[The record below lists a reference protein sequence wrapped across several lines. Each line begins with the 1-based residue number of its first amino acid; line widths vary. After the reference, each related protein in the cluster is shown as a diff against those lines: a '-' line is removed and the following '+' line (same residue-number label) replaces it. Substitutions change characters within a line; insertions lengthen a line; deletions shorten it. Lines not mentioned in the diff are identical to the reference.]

1 MFPSRKRFLAK
12 FHVYGSW
19 GLDFCFTLLWSWTLH
34 VAFAV
39 LCLRYIHAAGS
50 ENGSLA
56 GPLGLLLVAAA
67 GLGAWRPRTTV
78 FAFAVAMPLLNGLPI
93 LGVTGGS
100 PSVVFAALWLGWMAR
115 QLFSII
121 ARDPK
126 EQAGPPALPAALLA
140 ADLLIT
146 ALLLSLGAQ
155 LWRHHHDAQF
165 WTILLRHT
173 AAGYGDPYYFLHS
186 AFIWLQGMFWFRAL
200 LLIWQ
205 SGPWD
210 AREENSGRALDLST
224 AGSEQ
229 LRYAPTKDKGPRSRG
244 GLIASKI
251 RLVFLSTAGLTAV
264 FTLSGYKSILKDN
277 YYDRGFLSAYEDIFS
292 FGGFAAAVLVFA
304 VALLAKKNW
313 GNFCWRILYTAG
325 VTGLVVLSWSRGIW
339 LAAGVFLLI
348 VAWFR
353 LPRWWTLV
361 FLAMTAVA
369 VGVINLQ
376 AKKPSWQDHAYLS
389 RLVALARIENL
400 SNKSPDRLNLY
411 HKAVGMIGE
420 HPLLGHGIGSFYLSS
435 PRYAKTGDHYAEI
448 PNFAHNVF
456 LQIAA
461 EQGVVVAALFAGL
474 VGWTLWRGV
483 RAWQATGGRQAP
495 VIPGDRN
502 SEERL
507 TLLGTTL
514 ALGVYVQTNLTS
526 NSLNIY
532 ASNQFFFWFLM
543 AAVLGM
549 TQGEAEKRELRVE
562 R

>member
-1 MFPSRKRFLAK
+1 M
-12 FHVYGSW
+12 
-19 GLDFCFTLLWSWTLH
+19 
-34 VAFAV
+34 
-39 LCLRYIHAAGS
+39 I
-50 ENGSLA
+50 
-56 GPLGLLLVAAA
+56 GPLGLLLIAAA
-67 GLGAWRPRTTV
+67 GLGAWRPRTTL

-100 PSVVFAALWLGWMAR
+100 PSAVFAALWLGWMAQ
-115 QLFSII
+115 QLFSIN
-121 ARDPK
+121 AQDPK
-126 EQAGPPALPAALLA
+126 KQAGPPALPAALLA

-173 AAGYGDPYYFLHS
+173 AAGFGDPYYFLHS
-186 AFIWLQGMFWFRAL
+186 AFIWLQGLFWFRAL
-200 LLIWQ
+200 LLTWLR
-205 SGPWD
+205 GPWN
-210 AREENSGRALDLST
+210 AREENSGRTLDQST
-224 AGSEQ
+224 NGNEQ
-229 LRYAPTKDKGPRSRG
+229 FRYSPTKDDRQQSRSA
-244 GLIASKI
+244 LIAIKI
-251 RLVFLSTAGLTAV
+251 RLVFLITAGLTAI

-277 YYDRGFLSAYEDIFS
+277 HYDRGFLSAYEDIFS

-304 VALLAKKNW
+304 VAVLNKKNR
-313 GNFCWRILYTAG
+313 GYFCWQILYTAG

-353 LPRWWTLV
+353 LPRWCTLV

-376 AKKPSWQDHAYLS
+376 AKKPAWQDHAYLS
-389 RLVALARIENL
+389 RLVSLVRIEKL
-400 SNKSPDRLNLY
+400 ADKSSGRLDLY
-411 HKAVGMIGE
+411 HKAYGMIRE
-420 HPLLGHGIGSFYLSS
+420 RPLLGHGVGSFYLSS
-435 PRYAKTGDHYAEI
+435 PSYAKAGDPYAPV

-474 VGWTLWRGV
+474 IGWTLWRGV
-483 RAWQATGGRQAP
+483 RAWQATGGRQAAI
-495 VIPGDRN
+495 IPGDRT
-502 SEERL
+502 SADRL

-543 AAVLGM
+543 AAVLSM
-549 TQGEAEKRELRVE
+549 TQGDGEKRKLSVE
-562 R
+562 S

>member
-1 MFPSRKRFLAK
+1 MGCPR
-12 FHVYGSW
+12 
-19 GLDFCFTLLWSWTLH
+19 LLQLWRGALH
-34 VAFAV
+34 VGFAV
-39 LCLRYIHAAGS
+39 LCLRYLHAVGA
-50 ENGSLA
+50 ENGSMI
-56 GPLGLLLVAAA
+56 GPLGLLLIAAA
-67 GLGAWRPRTTV
+67 GLGAWRPRTTL

-100 PSVVFAALWLGWMAR
+100 PSAVFAALWLGWMAQ
-115 QLFSII
+115 QLFSS
-121 ARDPK
+121 AAKDPN
-126 EQAGPPALPAALLA
+126 EQAGPPAHPAALLA
-140 ADLLIT
+140 TDLLIT

-173 AAGYGDPYYFLHS
+173 AAGFGDPYYFLHS
-186 AFIWLQGMFWFRAL
+186 AFIWLQGLFWFRAL
-200 LLIWQ
+200 LLTWQ
-205 SGPWD
+205 CGPWD
-210 AREENSGRALDLST
+210 AGLKNTGRALDQST
-224 AGSEQ
+224 DGNEQ
-229 LRYAPTKDKGPRSRG
+229 LRYDPTKDYRQQSRSA
-244 GLIASKI
+244 LIAIKI
-251 RLVFLSTAGLTAV
+251 RLVFLSTAGLTAI

-292 FGGFAAAVLVFA
+292 FGGFAAAILIFTVA
-304 VALLAKKNW
+304 VLAKKNW
-313 GNFCWRILYTAG
+313 GNLSWQILYSAG
-325 VTGLVVLSWSRGIW
+325 VMGLVVLSWSRGIW
-339 LAAGVFLLI
+339 LGAGVFLLI

-353 LPRWWTLV
+353 LPRWCTVV

-376 AKKPSWQDHAYLS
+376 GKKPAWQNHNYLV
-389 RLVALARIENL
+389 RLVSLVRIEKL
-400 SNKSPDRLNLY
+400 ADKSSGRLDLY
-411 HKAVGMIGE
+411 YKAYGMIRE
-420 HPLLGHGIGSFYLSS
+420 CPLVGHGIGSFYSSS
-435 PRYAKTGDHYAEI
+435 PRYAKANDPTAPV

-474 VGWTLWRGV
+474 IGWTLWRGV
-483 RAWQATGGRQAP
+483 HAWQATGGRQA
-495 VIPGDRN
+495 VIIPGDRI
-502 SEERL
+502 SEDRL

-543 AAVLGM
+543 AAVLSM
-549 TQGEAEKRELRVE
+549 TQGAGEKRKLSVE

>member
-1 MFPSRKRFLAK
+1 MIPR
-12 FHVYGSW
+12 
-19 GLDFCFTLLWSWTLH
+19 LLSLWRGALH

-39 LCLRYIHAAGS
+39 LCLRYIHAVGA
-50 ENGSLA
+50 ENGALI
-56 GPLGLLLVAAA
+56 GPLGLLFVAAA
-67 GLGAWRPRTTV
+67 GQGAWRPRTTL
-78 FAFAVAMPLLNGLPI
+78 FAFTVAMPLLNGLPI
-93 LGVTGGS
+93 LGVAGGS
-100 PSVVFAALWLGWMAR
+100 PSAVFAALWLGWMAR
-115 QLFSII
+115 QLFSIN
-121 ARDPK
+121 AQEPK
-126 EQAGPPALPAALLA
+126 EQAGPPALPAALLV

-186 AFIWLQGMFWFRAL
+186 AFIWLQGLFWFRAL

-210 AREENSGRALDLST
+210 ARGKKPSRASGEAKSSDGETGRRRFKVAVWV
-224 AGSEQ
+224 
-229 LRYAPTKDKGPRSRG
+229 RP
-244 GLIASKI
+244 
-251 RLVFLSTAGLTAV
+251 VFLSLAGFMGG
-264 FTLSGYKSILKDN
+264 FTLIEYKFRIAEIGVGA
-277 YYDRGFLSAYEDIFS
+277 GFLSAYEDIFS
-292 FGGFAAAVLVFA
+292 FGGVAVCAFIFTVAVLT
-304 VALLAKKNW
+304 KKNR
-313 GNFCWRILYTAG
+313 GSLVLHVIYGAG
-325 VTGLVVLSWSRGIW
+325 LLGLVIASWSRGIW

-353 LPRWWTLV
+353 LPRWCTVV
-361 FLAMTAVA
+361 FLIMTSVA
-369 VGVINLQ
+369 VVVINVQ
-376 AKKPSWQDHAYLS
+376 AKKPAWQNQAYLT
-389 RLVALARIENL
+389 RLVALVRFEKLAD
-400 SNKSPDRLNLY
+400 KSAGRFDLY
-411 HKAVGMIGE
+411 HKAIGMIRE
-420 HPLLGHGIGSFYLSS
+420 RPLLGHGVGSFYLSS
-435 PRYAKTGDHYAEI
+435 PSYAKAGDPYAPV

-461 EQGVVVAALFAGL
+461 EQGVLVAGLFAGL
-474 VGWTLWRGV
+474 IGWTLWRGV
-483 RAWQATGGRQAP
+483 RAWQATGGRQA
-495 VIPGDRN
+495 VIIPGDRN

-532 ASNQFFFWFLM
+532 ASNQFFFWFLT

-549 TQGEAEKRELRVE
+549 TQGEAEKRELRLE

>member
-1 MFPSRKRFLAK
+1 MK
-12 FHVYGSW
+12 FDVG
-19 GLDFCFTLLWSWTLH
+19 CPRLLQLWRGTLH

-39 LCLRYIHAAGS
+39 LGLRYIHAVGA
-50 ENGSLA
+50 ENGSLV

-67 GLGAWRPRTTV
+67 GLGAWRPRTTL

-100 PSVVFAALWLGWMAR
+100 PSAVFAALWLGWMAQ
-115 QLFSII
+115 QLFSIN
-121 ARDPK
+121 AQDPK
-126 EQAGPPALPAALLA
+126 EQAGPPALAAALLV

-155 LWRHHHDAQF
+155 LWRNHHDAQF

-173 AAGYGDPYYFLHS
+173 AAGFGDPYYFLQS
-186 AFIWLQGMFWFRAL
+186 AFMWLQGLFWFRAL
-200 LLIWQ
+200 LLTWQ
-205 SGPWD
+205 CGPWD
-210 AREENSGRALDLST
+210 AREENSGRALDRST

-229 LRYAPTKDKGPRSRG
+229 LRYSHTRNERPRSRG

-251 RLVFLSTAGLTAV
+251 RLVFLSTAGLTAI

-304 VALLAKKNW
+304 VALLSKKNW
-313 GNFCWRILYTAG
+313 GNFCWQILYIAG

-339 LAAGVFLLI
+339 LAVGVFLLI

-353 LPRWWTLV
+353 LPRWCTLV

-376 AKKPSWQDHAYLS
+376 AKKPAWQDHAYLS
-389 RLVALARIENL
+389 RLVSLVRIEKL
-400 SNKSPDRLNLY
+400 ADKSSGRFDLY
-411 HKAVGMIGE
+411 HKAFGMIRE
-420 HPLLGHGIGSFYLSS
+420 RPLLGHGVGSFYLSS
-435 PRYAKTGDHYAEI
+435 PRYAKAGDPYAPI

-474 VGWTLWRGV
+474 IGWTLWRGV
-483 RAWQATGGRQAP
+483 RAWQTTGGRQAP

-543 AAVLGM
+543 AAVLSM
-549 TQGEAEKRELRVE
+549 TQGEAEKRELRIAG
-562 R
+562 

>member
-1 MFPSRKRFLAK
+1 M
-12 FHVYGSW
+12 
-19 GLDFCFTLLWSWTLH
+19 
-34 VAFAV
+34 
-39 LCLRYIHAAGS
+39 I
-50 ENGSLA
+50 
-56 GPLGLLLVAAA
+56 GPLGLLLIAAA
-67 GLGAWRPRTTV
+67 GLGAWRPRTTL

-100 PSVVFAALWLGWMAR
+100 PSAVFAALWLGWMGRR
-115 QLFSII
+115 QLCSIN
-121 ARDPK
+121 AQYPK
-126 EQAGPPALPAALLA
+126 EQAGPPAPPVALLA
-140 ADLLIT
+140 TDLLIT

-186 AFIWLQGMFWFRAL
+186 AFIWLQGLFWFRAL

-205 SGPWD
+205 IGPWD
-210 AREENSGRALDLST
+210 AGLKNSGLASGET
-224 AGSEQ
+224 
-229 LRYAPTKDKGPRSRG
+229 RSSDGETGRR
-244 GLIASKI
+244 
-251 RLVFLSTAGLTAV
+251 RLKVAVWVRPVFLSAAGFLGG
-264 FTLSGYKSILKDN
+264 FTLIEYKFRIAESGVGV
-277 YYDRGFLSAYEDIFS
+277 GFLSSYEDIFS
-292 FGGFAAAVLVFA
+292 FGGVAVSAFVFA
-304 VALLAKKNW
+304 VAVLTKKNQ
-313 GNFCWRILYTAG
+313 GSRVLHILYGAG
-325 VTGLVVLSWSRGIW
+325 LFGLVIASWSRGIW

-353 LPRWWTLV
+353 LPRWCTMV

-369 VGVINLQ
+369 VGLINLQ
-376 AKKPSWQDHAYLS
+376 AKKPSWQNQAYLA

-411 HKAVGMIGE
+411 RKACGMIRE
-420 HPLLGHGIGSFYLSS
+420 RSLLGHGIGSFYLSS
-435 PRYAKTGDHYAEI
+435 PRYAKTGDPVARI

-483 RAWQATGGRQAP
+483 RAWQATGGRQAAI
-495 VIPGDRN
+495 IPGDRN

-549 TQGEAEKRELRVE
+549 TQGDGEKRKLRIE

>member
-1 MFPSRKRFLAK
+1 MGCPRLL
-12 FHVYGSW
+12 HSW
-19 GLDFCFTLLWSWTLH
+19 RGALH

-39 LCLRYIHAAGS
+39 LCVRYIHGVGA
-50 ENGSLA
+50 EIGSLV

-67 GLGAWRPRTTV
+67 GLGAWRPKTTL

-100 PSVVFAALWLGWMAR
+100 PSAVFAALWLGLMAR
-115 QLFSII
+115 RLFGI
-121 ARDPK
+121 AGKDPR
-126 EQAGPPALPAALLA
+126 EPAGPPALRGTLFA

-155 LWRHHHDAQF
+155 LWRHHHDAHF

-173 AAGYGDPYYFLHS
+173 AAGFGDPYYFLHS
-186 AFIWLQGMFWFRAL
+186 AFIWLQGLFWFRAL

-205 SGPWD
+205 IGPRD
-210 AREENSGRALDLST
+210 AGLKNSGRALERST
-224 AGSEQ
+224 AGNDQ
-229 LRYAPTKDKGPRSRG
+229 LRYAQTGADRQQNRG
-244 GLIASKI
+244 ALIAIKTW
-251 RLVFLSTAGLTAV
+251 LVFLSTAGLTAI
-264 FTLSGYKSILKDN
+264 FTLTGYKSILTEN
-277 YYDRGFLSAYEDIFS
+277 WVGVGYLSAYEDMFS

-304 VALLAKKNW
+304 VAVLAKKNW
-313 GNFCWRILYTAG
+313 GNLSGQILVITG
-325 VTGLVVLSWSRGIW
+325 VAGLVVLSWSRGIW
-339 LAAGVFLLI
+339 LGAGVFLLI

-353 LPRWWTLV
+353 LPRWCTIV

-369 VGVINLQ
+369 VGAINLQ
-376 AKKPSWQDHAYLS
+376 AKKPAWQNHAYLA
-389 RLVALARIENL
+389 RLVSLARIEKL
-400 SNKSPDRLNLY
+400 ADKSSARLHLY
-411 HKAVGMIGE
+411 QKGFGMIGE
-420 HPLLGHGIGSFYLSS
+420 RPLVGHGIGSFYLSS
-435 PRYAKTGDHYAEI
+435 PRYAKAGDPEPG

-461 EQGVVVAALFAGL
+461 EQGVLVAGLFAGL
-474 VGWTLWRGV
+474 IGWTLWRGV
-483 RAWQATGGRQAP
+483 RAWQATGGRLAAI
-495 VIPGDRN
+495 IPGDRN

>member
-1 MFPSRKRFLAK
+1 MK
-12 FHVYGSW
+12 FNVG
-19 GLDFCFTLLWSWTLH
+19 CPRLLRLWRGALH
-34 VAFAV
+34 VAFAL
-39 LCLRYIHAAGS
+39 LCLRYLHAVGA
-50 ENGSLA
+50 ENGSLI

-67 GLGAWRPRTTV
+67 GLGAWQPRTTL

-100 PSVVFAALWLGWMAR
+100 PSAVFAALWLGWMA
-115 QLFSII
+115 QQSFSS
-121 ARDPK
+121 AAKDPK
-126 EQAGPPALPAALLA
+126 EQAGPPAHPAALLA
-140 ADLLIT
+140 TDLLIT

-155 LWRHHHDAQF
+155 LWRHHNDAQF

-173 AAGYGDPYYFLHS
+173 AAGFGDPYYFLHS
-186 AFIWLQGMFWFRAL
+186 AFIWLQGLFWFRAL
-200 LLIWQ
+200 LLTWQ
-205 SGPWD
+205 RGPWD
-210 AREENSGRALDLST
+210 AGLKNTGRALDRST
-224 AGSEQ
+224 AGNDQ
-229 LRYAPTKDKGPRSRG
+229 LRYAPTKDYGQRSRSA
-244 GLIASKI
+244 LIAIKI

-313 GNFCWRILYTAG
+313 GNLSWQILYGAG

-339 LAAGVFLLI
+339 LAVGVFLLI

-353 LPRWWTLV
+353 LPRWCTLV

-376 AKKPSWQDHAYLS
+376 AKKPAWQDHAYLS
-389 RLVALARIENL
+389 RLVSLVRIEKL
-400 SNKSPDRLNLY
+400 ADKSSGRFDLY
-411 HKAVGMIGE
+411 HKAFGMIRE
-420 HPLLGHGIGSFYLSS
+420 RPLLGNGIGSFYLSS
-435 PRYAKTGDHYAEI
+435 PRYAKAGDYHG
-448 PNFAHNVF
+448 PDFAHNVF

-461 EQGVVVAALFAGL
+461 EQGVLVAGLFAGL
-474 VGWTLWRGV
+474 IGWTLWRGV
-483 RAWQATGGRQAP
+483 RAWQATGGRQA
-495 VIPGDRN
+495 VIIPGDRN

-543 AAVLGM
+543 AVVLSM
-549 TQGEAEKRELRVE
+549 TQGDREKRKLSVE

>member
-1 MFPSRKRFLAK
+1 MIPRLLQLWR
-12 FHVYGSW
+12 G
-19 GLDFCFTLLWSWTLH
+19 TLN
-34 VAFAV
+34 VAFAL
-39 LCLRYIHAAGS
+39 LCLRYIHAVGA
-50 ENGSLA
+50 ENGALI

-67 GLGAWRPRTTV
+67 ALAAWHPSTAL

-93 LGVTGGS
+93 LGVAGGS
-100 PSVVFAALWLGWMAR
+100 PSFVFAALWLGWMAQ
-115 QLFSII
+115 QLFCIN
-121 ARDPK
+121 AKDPK
-126 EQAGPPALPAALLA
+126 EQAGPPALPAALVV

-200 LLIWQ
+200 VLTWLR
-205 SGPWD
+205 GPWN
-210 AREENSGRALDLST
+210 ARQENSGRTLDQST
-224 AGSEQ
+224 DGNEQ
-229 LRYAPTKDKGPRSRG
+229 LRYDPTKDYRQQSRSA
-244 GLIASKI
+244 LIAIKI
-251 RLVFLSTAGLTAV
+251 RLVFLSTAGLTAI

-304 VALLAKKNW
+304 IAVLSKKNR
-313 GNFCWRILYTAG
+313 GNLSWQILYGAG
-325 VTGLVVLSWSRGIW
+325 VMGLVVLSWSRGIW

-353 LPRWWTLV
+353 LPRWCTVL
-361 FLAMTAVA
+361 FMITTAVA

-376 AKKPSWQDHAYLS
+376 AKKPAWQNHAYLS
-389 RLVALARIENL
+389 RLVSLVRIEKL
-400 SNKSPDRLNLY
+400 ADKSSGRLDLY
-411 HKAVGMIGE
+411 HKALGMISKR
-420 HPLLGHGIGSFYLSS
+420 PLLGHGIGSFYSSS
-435 PRYAKTGDHYAEI
+435 PGYAKAGDPYAPV

-461 EQGVVVAALFAGL
+461 EQGILVAALFAGL
-474 VGWTLWRGV
+474 IGWTLWRGV
-483 RAWQATGGRQAP
+483 RAWQATGGRQVAI
-495 VIPGDRN
+495 IPGDRN

-543 AAVLGM
+543 AAVLCM
-549 TQGEAEKRELRVE
+549 TQGDGEKRKLSVE
-562 R
+562 G